1 MSDARAMHY
10 YIVTERIFNGLEGG
24 FLIKTYFESINLIKE
39 RKIQQALLRSLSHT
53 GHYCSFV
60 LVERCLSHFRPANPG
75 KLPFAI
81 HQDNR
86 SSPFCPM
93 AAILS
98 PELDPP
104 VVHFAFIVRLSVSNN
119 TARPVE

>member
-1 MSDARAMHY
+1 MHY

-24 FLIKTYFESINLIKE
+24 VLIKTYFESINLVKE

-60 LVERCLSHFRPANPG
+60 FVEWCLSHFRPADTG

-81 HQDNR
+81 HQDIQIQPFLPDG
-86 SSPFCPM
+86 SHIVTGIGPSGSPFC
-93 AAILS
+93 
-98 PELDPP
+98 
-104 VVHFAFIVRLSVSNN
+104 FYR
-119 TARPVE
+119 TAVCFK